1 MRKALLFILFC
12 IAIYMNGC
20 DLFASTIVAM
30 NIEAAQESAN
40 VKKTEIILKNIKTTI
55 LQYRLEFNTLPNSLQ
70 DLIDTPNGRP
80 LLEKEALLDSWGQP
94 LQYEKNSNK
103 IIITS
108 IGADGKPSTED
119 DIYIDYLY

>member
-1 MRKALLFILFC
+1 
-12 IAIYMNGC
+12 MNGC